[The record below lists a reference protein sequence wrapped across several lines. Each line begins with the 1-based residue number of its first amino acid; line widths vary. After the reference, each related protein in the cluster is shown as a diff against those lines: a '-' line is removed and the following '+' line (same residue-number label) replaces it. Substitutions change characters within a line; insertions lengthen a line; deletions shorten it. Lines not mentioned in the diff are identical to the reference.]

1 MAKAK
6 LAKDR
11 MAAARAD
18 LLDATGEAE
27 KSKRLTK
34 ASKKDSEG
42 VCQRVAE
49 QENMVKLVLAKR
61 DTMKLPKAKEIML
74 DAAAALKACKDE
86 AKELKAL
93 ANKAGSKA
101 SKK

>member
-34 ASKKDSEG
+34 ASKK
-42 VCQRVAE
+42 R
-49 QENMVKLVLAKR
+49 N
-61 DTMKLPKAKEIML
+61 LPK
-74 DAAAALKACKDE
+74 
-86 AKELKAL
+86 
-93 ANKAGSKA
+93 GG
-101 SKK
+101 

>member
-1 MAKAK
+1 MPQGKQ
-6 LAKDR
+6 R
-11 MAAARAD
+11 NPRGSPRPARR
-18 LLDATGEAE
+18 GI
-27 KSKRLTK
+27 
-34 ASKKDSEG
+34 
-42 VCQRVAE
+42 CQKVVE
-49 QENMVKLVLAKR
+49 QEKIVKLVLVKR
-61 DTMKLPKAKEIML
+61 ETMNLPKAKEIML

>member
-11 MAAARAD
+11 MAAARAG

-34 ASKKDSEG
+34 ASKK
-42 VCQRVAE
+42 R
-49 QENMVKLVLAKR
+49 N
-61 DTMKLPKAKEIML
+61 LPK
-74 DAAAALKACKDE
+74 
-86 AKELKAL
+86 
-93 ANKAGSKA
+93 GG
-101 SKK
+101 